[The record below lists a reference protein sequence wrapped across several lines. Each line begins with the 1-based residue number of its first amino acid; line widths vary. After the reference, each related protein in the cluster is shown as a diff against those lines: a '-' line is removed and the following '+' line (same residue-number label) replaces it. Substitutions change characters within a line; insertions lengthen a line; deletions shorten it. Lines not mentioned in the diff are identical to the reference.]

1 MKLALIGPHTQTQ
14 KDLAGNYFENIGLG
28 TCAGPTCVPK
38 LKTAFDLVNGGD
50 ASVVAGCDMKC
61 AKADLVGAVAAAKAA
76 DVAILALGID
86 GDICGEGKD
95 RMDITLPGQQKEL
108 AMAVIATGKP
118 VVLLI
123 FSGGLIDIQEIRGA
137 NIAIVQGWYPGA
149 TGGTAIAQTVFGE
162 HNRFGK
168 LPFTWYSTNFTSA
181 SDFDNLNMT
190 DGPGRSYK
198 YLKDPTVNSLWP
210 FAYGLSYTTFSISG
224 PVLSAPA
231 LVVGTETDAALTASV
246 TVKNT
251 GAVAGDE
258 VVFLFK
264 KSQAA
269 AATYHEMAGKDPPET
284 PVRELIG
291 FERVALAPG
300 ASKTVT
306 FNATVAKLSSV
317 DKFGTRHLLP
327 GSHELVFSRG
337 HGEELQLPLKV
348 TLEAAEDRR
357 LVLSHMV
364 GFMESDAEQLGLHHD
379 EL

>member
-1 MKLALIGPHTQTQ
+1 
-14 KDLAGNYFENIGLG
+14 
-28 TCAGPTCVPK
+28 
-38 LKTAFDLVNGGD
+38 
-50 ASVVAGCDMKC
+50 
-61 AKADLVGAVAAAKAA
+61 
-76 DVAILALGID
+76 
-86 GDICGEGKD
+86 
-95 RMDITLPGQQKEL
+95 
-108 AMAVIATGKP
+108 MAVIATGKP

-123 FSGGLIDIQEIRGA
+123 FSGGLIDIQEIKGE

-168 LPFTWYSTNFTSA
+168 LPFTWYSTNFTNA

-190 DGPGRSYK
+190 DGPGRTYK
-198 YLKDPTVNSLWP
+198 YLKDPMVNSLWP
-210 FAYGLSYTTFSISG
+210 FAYGLSFTTFAISG
-224 PVLSAPA
+224 PALSEPA
-231 LVVGTETDAALTASV
+231 LVVGNPETDAAVTASV

-264 KSQAA
+264 KSHAA
-269 AATYHEMAGKDPPET
+269 AAAYHEAAGKGPPET

-291 FERVALAPG
+291 FERVTLLPG
-300 ASKTVT
+300 ASKTVS

-317 DKFGTRHLLP
+317 DEFGTRHLLP

-337 HGEELQLPLKV
+337 HGEELRLPLEV
-348 TLEAAEDRR
+348 TLAPADDAR

-364 GFMESDAEQLGLHHD
+364 GFMGSDAEQLGLHSD